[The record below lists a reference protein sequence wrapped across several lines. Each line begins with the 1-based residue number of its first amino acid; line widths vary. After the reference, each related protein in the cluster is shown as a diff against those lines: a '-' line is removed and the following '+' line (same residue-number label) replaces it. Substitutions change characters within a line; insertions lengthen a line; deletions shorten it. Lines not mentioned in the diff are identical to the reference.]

1 MRDHVTGALCWW
13 DFVAATFRAPLD
25 GAVMLENFRA
35 VFAASLGL
43 DASSVTLFGSGRCA
57 LHALTAGLDLPPD
70 AGEAVDLFAGTGV
83 DHAQRRIGRHDEQ
96 EASVR

>member
-43 DASSVTLFGSGRCA
+43 DASSVTLFGSGR
-57 LHALTAGLDLPPD
+57 
-70 AGEAVDLFAGTGV
+70 
-83 DHAQRRIGRHDEQ
+83 
-96 EASVR
+96 